1 MKISVSLISKSVVL
15 VFTIYTFLSLVIEYK
30 VQEASST
37 IINKSSFTSINPSIL
52 INTTKVSNCIPQDI
66 TGNNGS
72 NNSTTL
78 SNTESNKTNETN
90 TNNETTGICKILR
103 VSDSISCTEYY
114 GNQSE
119 IPCESN
125 ESDENGLKVDN
136 FGDNGHLLADTKFDQ
151 QYSFELNDP
160 SSQDKKFR
168 VTMDFDKHTQSNNND
183 INSPRLEIVRENS
196 DGIPDMSA
204 AKNQEIIW
212 HGNIHEYFKEP
223 KDKFENETYIV
234 IQFNTGRHGSNEPD
248 EERGFGILFDVSGS
262 SNPNLLEYRDD
273 DGKYVKYDF
282 NTTKELAQDSFIF
295 HQLDKKDIPIYINN
309 LTNKENVELKVRTFL
324 TDNDTRMIET
334 FIDNGSGKEIPYWT
348 LNNLSKLKEQDDV
361 DDQNGFM
368 ETINQGS
375 GYVIARTDNIDTRP
389 SSFKSLSFDL

>member
-1 MKISVSLISKSVVL
+1 MKIPVSLISKSVVL
-15 VFTIYTFLSLVIEYK
+15 VFTIYTFLSLVIDYE
-30 VQEASST
+30 VQDVSST
-37 IINKSSFTSINPSIL
+37 IINESSFTSINPSIL
-52 INTTKVSNCIPQDI
+52 INTTKVSNCMPQD
-66 TGNNGS
+66 TTNNNGS
-72 NNSTTL
+72 NNSTAL
-78 SNTESNKTNETN
+78 LKTESNKTNEAN
-90 TNNETTGICKILR
+90 INNETTGICKILR
-103 VSDSISCTEYY
+103 VSDSISCAEYN
-114 GNQSE
+114 GNRTE

-125 ESDENGLKVDN
+125 DSDEDGLKIDN
-136 FGDNGHLLADTKFDQ
+136 FGDSGHLLADTRFDQ

-160 SSQDKKFR
+160 VGQDKKFR
-168 VTMDFDKHTQSNNND
+168 VTMDFDKHTQSENND
-183 INSPRLEIVRENS
+183 INSPRLEIVREDS
-196 DGIPDMSA
+196 EGVPDMSA

-223 KDKFENETYIV
+223 KDKFENETYISL
-234 IQFNTGRHGSNEPD
+234 QFNTGRHGSNDPD
-248 EERGFGILFDVSGS
+248 EERGFGVLFDVSGS
-262 SNPNLLEYRDD
+262 SNPNLLEYRD

-295 HQLDKKDIPIYINN
+295 HQLDKKGNPIFNNN

-324 TDNDTRMIET
+324 TDNDTRMVET

-348 LNNLSKLKEQDDV
+348 LNNLSKLKEQEDV

-389 SSFKSLSFDL
+389 SSFKSFSFDL

>member
-1 MKISVSLISKSVVL
+1 MKFSVSLIPKSVVL
-15 VFTIYTFLSLVIEYK
+15 VFTIYTFLSLVIEYE
-30 VQEASST
+30 VQDVSST
-37 IINKSSFTSINPSIL
+37 IINESSFTSINPSIL

-66 TGNNGS
+66 IDNNGS
-72 NNSTTL
+72 NNSTAL
-78 SNTESNKTNETN
+78 SKTESNKTNEAN
-90 TNNETTGICKILR
+90 INNETTGICKILR
-103 VSDSISCTEYY
+103 VSDSISCTEYN
-114 GNQSE
+114 GNQYE
-119 IPCESN
+119 IPCGSN
-125 ESDENGLKVDN
+125 DSDGNGLQVDN
-136 FGDNGHLLADTKFDQ
+136 FGDDGHLLADTKFDQ

-160 SSQDKKFR
+160 VSQDKKFR
-168 VTMDFDKHTQSNNND
+168 VNMDFDKHIQSDNND

-196 DGIPDMSA
+196 EGIPDMSA

-212 HGNIHEYFKEP
+212 NGNIHEYFKEP
-223 KDKFENETYIV
+223 KDKFENETYISL
-234 IQFNTGRHGSNEPD
+234 QFNTGRHGSNDAD
-248 EERGFGILFDVSGS
+248 EERGFGILFDVSNS

-273 DGKYVKYDF
+273 GKYIKYDF

-295 HQLDKKDIPIYINN
+295 HQLDKKGNPIFNNN

-324 TDNDTRMIET
+324 TDKDTRMIET

-389 SSFKSLSFDL
+389 LSFKSFSFNL

>member
-1 MKISVSLISKSVVL
+1 MKISASLISKSSVL
-15 VFTIYTFLSLVIEYK
+15 VFTIYTLLSLVIEYG

-37 IINKSSFTSINPSIL
+37 IINESSFTSINPSIL
-52 INTTKVSNCIPQDI
+52 INTTEVSNCIPQDI
-66 TGNNGS
+66 TGNNDS
-72 NNSTTL
+72 NNSTIL
-78 SNTESNKTNETN
+78 SKTESKKTNETN

-103 VSDSISCTEYY
+103 VSDSISCTQYH

-119 IPCESN
+119 TPCELN
-125 ESDENGLKVDN
+125 ESDENGLKADN

-160 SSQDKKFR
+160 ASQDKKFR

-196 DGIPDMSA
+196 EGIPDMSA

-223 KDKFENETYIV
+223 EDKFENETYIA

-248 EERGFGILFDVSGS
+248 EERGFGILFDVSSS
-262 SNPNLLEYRDD
+262 SNPYLLEYRD

-295 HQLDKKDIPIYINN
+295 HQLDKKGIPIFINN

>member
-1 MKISVSLISKSVVL
+1 MKISVSLISKFVVL
-15 VFTIYTFLSLVIEYK
+15 VFTIYTFLSLVIEYE
-30 VQEASST
+30 VQEASSK
-37 IINKSSFTSINPSIL
+37 IINESSFTSINPVIL
-52 INTTKVSNCIPQDI
+52 INTTKVSNCIPEDI

-72 NNSTTL
+72 NNSTAL
-78 SNTESNKTNETN
+78 SKTESNKTNETN

-103 VSDSISCTEYY
+103 ISDSISCTEYY

-160 SSQDKKFR
+160 ANHEKKFR

-196 DGIPDMSA
+196 EGIPDMSA

-212 HGNIHEYFKEP
+212 HGNVHEYFKEP
-223 KDKFENETYIV
+223 NDKFENETYIV
-234 IQFNTGRHGSNEPD
+234 LQFNTGRHGSNEPD
-248 EERGFGILFDVSGS
+248 EERGFGILFDVSRS
-262 SNPNLLEYRDD
+262 NNPNLLEYRD

-295 HQLDKKDIPIYINN
+295 HQLDKKGIPIFINN

>member
-1 MKISVSLISKSVVL
+1 
-15 VFTIYTFLSLVIEYK
+15 
-30 VQEASST
+30 
-37 IINKSSFTSINPSIL
+37 
-52 INTTKVSNCIPQDI
+52 VSNCIPQGI
-66 TGNNGS
+66 TGNNDN
-72 NNSTTL
+72 NNSTIL
-78 SNTESNKTNETN
+78 SKTESKKTNETN

-103 VSDSISCTEYY
+103 VSDSISCTEYH
-114 GNQSE
+114 GNRSE
-119 IPCESN
+119 IPCELN
-125 ESDENGLKVDN
+125 ESDENGLKADN

-160 SSQDKKFR
+160 ASQDKKFR

-196 DGIPDMSA
+196 EGIPDMSA

-223 KDKFENETYIV
+223 EDKFENETYIA
-234 IQFNTGRHGSNEPD
+234 IQFNTGRHGSNEPI

-262 SNPNLLEYRDD
+262 SNPHLLEYRD

-295 HQLDKKDIPIYINN
+295 HQLDKKGIPIFINN

-324 TDNDTRMIET
+324 TYNDTRMIET

>member
-1 MKISVSLISKSVVL
+1 VL
-15 VFTIYTFLSLVIEYK
+15 VFTIYTFLSLVIEYG

-37 IINKSSFTSINPSIL
+37 IINESSFTSINPSIL

-66 TGNNGS
+66 TGNNDS

-78 SNTESNKTNETN
+78 SKTESNKTNETN

-119 IPCESN
+119 IPCELN

-160 SSQDKKFR
+160 ASQDKKFR
-168 VTMDFDKHTQSNNND
+168 VTMDFDKHIQSNNND

-196 DGIPDMSA
+196 EGIPDMSA

-223 KDKFENETYIV
+223 EDKFENETYIA
-234 IQFNTGRHGSNEPD
+234 IQFNTGRHGSNEPN
-248 EERGFGILFDVSGS
+248 EERGFGILFDVSSS
-262 SNPNLLEYRDD
+262 SNPHLLEYRDD
-273 DGKYVKYDF
+273 GKYIKFDF

-295 HQLDKKDIPIYINN
+295 HQLDKEGIPIFINN

>member
-1 MKISVSLISKSVVL
+1 MKIPVSLISKSVVL
-15 VFTIYTFLSLVIEYK
+15 VFTIYTFLSLVIEYG

-37 IINKSSFTSINPSIL
+37 IINESSFMSINPSIL

-66 TGNNGS
+66 TGNNDS

-78 SNTESNKTNETN
+78 SKTESNKTNETN

-103 VSDSISCTEYY
+103 VSDSISCTEYN

-119 IPCESN
+119 IPCELN

-160 SSQDKKFR
+160 AVQDKKFR

-196 DGIPDMSA
+196 EGIPDMSA

-223 KDKFENETYIV
+223 EDKFEDETYIA
-234 IQFNTGRHGSNEPD
+234 IQFNTGRHGSNEPN

-262 SNPNLLEYRDD
+262 SNPHLLEYRD

-295 HQLDKKDIPIYINN
+295 HQLDKKGIPIFINN
-309 LTNKENVELKVRTFL
+309 LTNKENVELKIRTFL

-361 DDQNGFM
+361 DDQKGFM

>member
-1 MKISVSLISKSVVL
+1 MKLSVSLISKSSVL
-15 VFTIYTFLSLVIEYK
+15 VFTIYIFLSLVMEHK
-30 VQEASST
+30 VQDVAST
-37 IINKSSFTSINPSIL
+37 VINESSSTSINPSIL

-66 TGNNGS
+66 TDNNDG
-72 NNSTTL
+72 NNSTAL
-78 SNTESNKTNETN
+78 SMTESNKTNKSN
-90 TNNETTGICKILR
+90 TNNENTGICKILR
-103 VSDSISCTEYY
+103 VSDSISCTEYN

-125 ESDENGLKVDN
+125 DSDENDLKVDN
-136 FGDNGHLLADTKFDQ
+136 FADNGLLLADTKFDQ
-151 QYSFELNDP
+151 QYSFELDDP
-160 SSQDKKFR
+160 AGQDKKLR
-168 VTMDFDKHTQSNNND
+168 VTMDFNKHTQSENND

-196 DGIPDMSA
+196 EGIPDMSA

-223 KDKFENETYIV
+223 KDKFENETYIAL
-234 IQFNTGRHGSNEPD
+234 QFNTGRHGSNEPD
-248 EERGFGILFDVSGS
+248 EERGFGVLFDVSGS
-262 SNPNLLEYRDD
+262 SNPNLLEYRD

-295 HQLDKKDIPIYINN
+295 HQVDEKGNPIFNNN
-309 LTNKENVELKVRTFL
+309 LTNKEDVELKVRTFL
-324 TDNDTRMIET
+324 TDKDTRMIET

-348 LNNLSKLKEQDDV
+348 LNNLSKLKEQEGV
-361 DDQNGFM
+361 NDQNGFM

-389 SSFKSLSFDL
+389 SSFKSFSFDL